1 MRTMRKLPILALG
14 AALLTAGCYDPY
26 GNLDPGRTA
35 LLGAGIGA
43 AAGLGIAAASQP
55 PRRHYYG
62 YNEPRPVY
70 HARPR
75 GYYAPRAGYAHAGPP
90 QPIYGRPRPYYDR
103 W

>member
-1 MRTMRKLPILALG
+1 MRTKRTLPILALG
-14 AALLTAGCYDPY
+14 AALLTSGCYDPY

-55 PRRHYYG
+55 PRRHYY
-62 YNEPRPVY
+62 YQEPR
-70 HARPR
+70 HAHYGRPR
-75 GYYAPRAGYAHAGPP
+75 GYYAPHGYAHAGPP
-90 QPIYGRPRPYYDR
+90 RPIYGRPRPYYDR